1 MRNKVPI
8 VFVEWKKIMQPRT
21 EVILL
26 YCTLDDWGYCLVIIG
41 DRSRRQPASSDPS

>member
-21 EVILL
+21 EVIY
-26 YCTLDDWGYCLVIIG
+26 YCTVPLMTEGI
-41 DRSRRQPASSDPS
+41 A